1 MNSYERRLL
10 RVARKLD
17 EVQKEQLLQFAEFL
31 ASRRREPLAVARA
44 PELPALRP
52 AQEGETVVGAI
63 KRLRE
68 GYAMLDAKAML
79 NDTAALM
86 SRHVV
91 GGAPAEEVIAQLE
104 VLFAEHYQRY
114 LENFEEP

>member
-1 MNSYERRLL
+1 VNSFERRLL

-17 EVQKEQLLQFAEFL
+17 DAQREQLQLFAEFL
-31 ASRRREPLAVARA
+31 ASRRRDTVVVAQT
-44 PELPALRP
+44 PETPSLLPAR
-52 AQEGETVVGAI
+52 EGETVVGAI

-68 GYAMLDAKAML
+68 SYAMLDAKAML
-79 NDTAALM
+79 NETAAVM

-91 GGAPAEEVIAQLE
+91 GGAPAAEVIAQLE

-114 LENFEEP
+114 RQTFE